1 MRKQK
6 PFSSALRKSEIRGRK
21 HHDLWLINAI
31 MRVALFCRDKGRC
44 RVDVGA
50 LCLSPSC
57 GGDLLAS
64 QHTDE
69 SDCHEGQAQGPHPS
83 QRPPLVPTEQGR
95 AYVIQSTTGVVEP
108 YGRICIKQDQGGNV
122 EARYRFDLRSDPL
135 SMCDIWPE
143 GDRKGPHPSASSTPA
158 STKNEPGEPL
168 RSHSRGGGRVE
179 KGGDPCGRLSCFS
192 TTPARAC

>member
-1 MRKQK
+1 MLVPLVRRR
-6 PFSSALRKSEIRGRK
+6 PFGLTT
-21 HHDLWLINAI
+21 HHN
-31 MRVALFCRDKGRC
+31 
-44 RVDVGA
+44 
-50 LCLSPSC
+50 
-57 GGDLLAS
+57 
-64 QHTDE
+64 E

-168 RSHSRGGGRVE
+168 RSHSRGGGWAG

-192 TTPARAC
+192 TGSVSTDSRLRFRVPSTGSLSRLLMSLPGSLRK